1 VALADAIGTGVFSSG
16 AALYFSHQLGLST
29 VVIGGGLAIAG
40 GVALVAVAPLGMLSD
55 RFGYKRFL
63 RIAYLTRAVL
73 YPLYLLVDNVVEFA
87 ALITL
92 ITVLDRIAA
101 PTFQAMVGTAVGAER
116 RSETMGYVRALRNAG
131 FSLGG
136 LMTSAAVA
144 VGTTT
149 AYDLLPI
156 GNAVSFALAGIL
168 LPAIANVRAPKVHQ
182 ADLPR
187 RRIRP
192 RYLALSALNVVML
205 LHDTI
210 LQLALP
216 LYVLHQTHIP
226 AIVLPPMYVL
236 NTVLVVLVQ
245 RRLSCRTAT
254 IDGAARAEQAAGFL
268 LAATCGCFAVI
279 SVLPPVG
286 GVLTLAAGVVALTIG
301 ESLQVAGSWE
311 LSHEHAPVAERG
323 AHLAVF
329 SIGVG
334 VQQSVGP
341 AIVSLLA
348 VWGAVAWLPFSAAF
362 IIAGAA
368 TRRIAVPWPA
378 LDREPEPTSPG
389 GEPAS
394 R

>member
-1 VALADAIGTGVFSSG
+1 
-16 AALYFSHQLGLST
+16 
-29 VVIGGGLAIAG
+29 
-40 GVALVAVAPLGMLSD
+40 M
-55 RFGYKRFL
+55 
-63 RIAYLTRAVL
+63 
-73 YPLYLLVDNVVEFA
+73 
-87 ALITL
+87 
-92 ITVLDRIAA
+92 
-101 PTFQAMVGTAVGAER
+101 
-116 RSETMGYVRALRNAG
+116 
-131 FSLGG
+131 
-136 LMTSAAVA
+136 
-144 VGTTT
+144 
-149 AYDLLPI
+149 PI
-156 GNAVSFALAGIL
+156 GNAVSFALAGIV
-168 LPAIANVRAPKVHQ
+168 LPAIANVRAPKVHR

-226 AIVLPPMYVL
+226 AIVLPPMFVL

-245 RRLSCRTAT
+245 RRLSRRT
-254 IDGAARAEQAAGFL
+254 
-268 LAATCGCFAVI
+268 ATCGCFAVI

-362 IIAGAA
+362 IIAGTA